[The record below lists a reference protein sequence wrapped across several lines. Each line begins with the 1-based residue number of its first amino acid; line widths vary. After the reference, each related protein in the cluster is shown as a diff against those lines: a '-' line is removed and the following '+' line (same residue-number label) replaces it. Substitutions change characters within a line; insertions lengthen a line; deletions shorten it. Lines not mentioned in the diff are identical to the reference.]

1 MHNTL
6 VASLL
11 ASVFSGGAVPIVWVI
26 GIVLIVAGVVAL
38 FRSSMLLWVVLIVI
52 GVLLGGLNVF

>member
-1 MHNTL
+1 MHSTL

-26 GIVLIVAGVVAL
+26 GIILIVVGVVAV
-38 FRSSMLLWVVLIVI
+38 FRRSLLLGVVLIII

>member
-6 VASLL
+6 IASLL

-26 GIVLIVAGVVAL
+26 GIILIVVGVVAL
-38 FRSSMLLWVVLIVI
+38 FCRSLLLGVVLIII